1 MKKIWYIDIA
11 GRLEGPYT
19 PDELKRNRKITPDT
33 LVWKEGMT
41 RSIPARKV
49 PELKF
54 LFVDEH
60 SPNLSPPDKNG
71 TGKKGQADLM
81 ILEMSQEPPFLLWV
95 IIFLTLLLYAW
106 YTHWR

>member
-19 PDELKRNRKITPDT
+19 PEELKRNRKITPDT

-41 RSIPARKV
+41 RSTPARKV

-54 LFVDEH
+54 LFVDEV
-60 SPNLSPPDKNG
+60 SPNPPTPEKHGNN
-71 TGKKGQADLM
+71 KKVQNDLM
-81 ILEMSQEPPFLLWV
+81 IMEMSQEPPFLMWV
-95 IIFLTLLLYAW
+95 IIFIALLIVAW
-106 YTHWR
+106 YTRWH